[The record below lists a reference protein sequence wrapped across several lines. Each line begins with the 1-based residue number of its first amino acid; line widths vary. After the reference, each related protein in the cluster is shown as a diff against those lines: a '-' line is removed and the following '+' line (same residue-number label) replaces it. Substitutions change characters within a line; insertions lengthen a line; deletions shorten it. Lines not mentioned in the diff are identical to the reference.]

1 MKNNINQ
8 IHIQNKSKLKANP
21 LVKEKENLESLPDYY
36 KYLVLLIPHMS
47 YYFCQLLDNEVKMAR
62 VEDSMLGDFD
72 SFSKF
77 IYFLNEEFFRNEI
90 TSLLQRWNNSTDAD
104 KKNILND

>member
-21 LVKEKENLESLPDYY
+21 LVKEKENLEFLPDYY

-47 YYFCQLLDNEVKMAR
+47 HTT
-62 VEDSMLGDFD
+62 FD
-72 SFSKF
+72 SYLIMKSRRPK
-77 IYFLNEEFFRNEI
+77 L
-90 TSLLQRWNNSTDAD
+90 
-104 KKNILND
+104 KILCLETLIPSVNLSIF